1 MIKTKTARYSV
12 IWIICL
18 VFFFVMFYI
27 SLTNGAFHLSVLDII
42 KTFFRIDPSRDHDL
56 IVFQYRLPRIV
67 LGALVGMGLGV
78 AGSVIQG
85 ITRNNLADPG
95 ILGINAGAGAA
106 IVLFMFTF
114 QTSVSGE
121 NFLNI
126 FAMPLFGLV
135 GGGMAAV
142 LIYVFAR
149 YDGRIDPQRL
159 LLIGIAVG
167 SGFSAIALY
176 LSLKMNPNDFE
187 MASVWLAGS
196 IWGANWKFVLSM
208 LPWLIVLI
216 PLIMKSSYVLNLFQ
230 LGETTAKG
238 LGVATKQATNILL
251 LCSIG
256 IISAC
261 VSVSGNIGFVGLISP
276 HLARRL
282 AGSHHQRIVPLSG
295 MIGMLLVM
303 VSDFIA
309 KTVFSPVELP
319 VGIVIAIIGVPYFV
333 YLLVKMRQ

>member
-1 MIKTKTARYSV
+1 
-12 IWIICL
+12 
-18 VFFFVMFYI
+18 
-27 SLTNGAFHLSVLDII
+27 
-42 KTFFRIDPSRDHDL
+42 
-56 IVFQYRLPRIV
+56 
-67 LGALVGMGLGV
+67 
-78 AGSVIQG
+78 
-85 ITRNNLADPG
+85 
-95 ILGINAGAGAA
+95 
-106 IVLFMFTF
+106 
-114 QTSVSGE
+114 
-121 NFLNI
+121 
-126 FAMPLFGLV
+126 
-135 GGGMAAV
+135 MAAV